1 MNFRNLLAA
10 PSIDQILLIVLLVAM
25 VIVIIV
31 LPMFTNKKRQK
42 QINALQ
48 DSVKVGSTIKTVGGI
63 IGKVIE
69 IRQTSPVDKEM
80 VIETGRDG
88 SKTTMVFDIQ
98 AVYQVMSDAVGV
110 YSENENQV
118 ETVNDA
124 KAEQAEEVP
133 AVEQKEERSETVD
146 TRVESEQAATVAEEK
161 KEETVSEQVEEKKT
175 SLTPSANSS
184 KSKAK
189 KSSTAKK

>member
-1 MNFRNLLAA
+1 MNFRNLL
-10 PSIDQILLIVLLVAM
+10 
-25 VIVIIV
+25 IIV

-133 AVEQKEERSETVD
+133 AVEQKEEKSETVD

-175 SLTPSANSS
+175 TLTPSANSS

>member
-133 AVEQKEERSETVD
+133 AVEQKEEKSETVD

>member
-133 AVEQKEERSETVD
+133 AVEQKEEKSETVD

-175 SLTPSANSS
+175 TLTPSANSS

>member
-48 DSVKVGSTIKTVGGI
+48 DSVKVGSTIKTIGGI

-98 AVYQVMSDAVGV
+98 AVYQVMSDAVGL

-133 AVEQKEERSETVD
+133 AVEQKEEKSETVD

>member
-69 IRQTSPVDKEM
+69 IRQTSHVDKEM

-133 AVEQKEERSETVD
+133 AVEQKEEKSETVD

>member
-98 AVYQVMSDAVGV
+98 AVNQVMSDAVGV

-133 AVEQKEERSETVD
+133 AVEQKEEKSETVD

>member
-110 YSENENQV
+110 YSDNENQV

-133 AVEQKEERSETVD
+133 AVEQKEEKSETVD

-175 SLTPSANSS
+175 TLTPSANSS

>member
-48 DSVKVGSTIKTVGGI
+48 DSVKVGSTIKTVGGF

-69 IRQTSPVDKEM
+69 IRHTSPVDKEM

-133 AVEQKEERSETVD
+133 AVEQKEEKSETVD